1 MRLQLTPEEQQ
12 LYDGLQV
19 EPHDHETWVEVGR
32 RMVPLM
38 RSLAAKGAIPEARA
52 RYFLDADF
60 NPGDTRSRRDVFV
73 GNGCRTDK
81 EIFGHPHFLKYLR
94 YFVEGPGLPAERRR
108 PATRTRAC
116 PPAAGQAVPRPL
128 RRAPRACHA
137 P

>member
-73 GNGCRTDK
+73 GNGVPDRQGD
-81 EIFGHPHFLKYLR
+81 LR
-94 YFVEGPGLPAERRR
+94 SPPLPEVPALLRRR
-108 PATRTRAC
+108 AG
-116 PPAAGQAVPRPL
+116 AAS
-128 RRAPRACHA
+128 
-137 P
+137 